1 MLLNADHICFGY
13 GEHQIFNDLTFSVSE
28 HQKLGLIGQNGSG
41 KTTLFKLITH
51 ELSPDS
57 GNMYYHSSIQIG
69 YLKQEQIFNSD
80 LTLHEVFLSYFQSLI
95 ELEQEMNQLQKTID
109 CTDGEEQES
118 AVLKLGEL
126 QETYKNNGGYAY
138 PSRIRGVVAG
148 LGFNDDDLKR
158 KINTFSSGQRTR
170 IALGS
175 LLLQEPDLLLLDEP
189 TNYLDIRSLNW
200 LESYLKNYP
209 NTFIVISHDRYL
221 LDCVCTSIS
230 EIRNKKLLH
239 FEGNYTSY
247 LSKKKK
253 HDQAEQKKF
262 EQIQKEID
270 REEAIIS
277 KLRGNFTTKNTKRA
291 KSREK
296 KLEKIKSDYSSSHYH
311 YPSEKHD
318 FHFSLSPSVRSSDD
332 VLKIKHLSKSFDQL
346 SLYSDLNIDVFRGD
360 RIGIIGPNGTGKSTL
375 LKIIKRELLPDTGRL
390 VFGENVHIGYYSQ
403 EADDTL
409 SNHSETLID
418 ALRTVNIKLSDGE
431 IRNILAQFMFRNDEV
446 FKTVNELS
454 GGEKSRLRLA
464 MLMISQANLLLL
476 DEPTNH
482 IDMDTKEILEN
493 ALLNYEGT
501 IITVSHDRYF
511 LNKIATRILSI
522 SQNQILDI
530 PGNYDDYLMYCSTHQ
545 NSQEKKSSPVHT
557 EKQQNNKNQHAIQK
571 QIRNQKKEL
580 QKIEDQIDMLSKQVK
595 QIEAEMNQ
603 PQFYD
608 NQKTADQKIADYS
621 QLKEQ
626 ISKLTDQWE
635 DLAIKLDRI

>member
-1 MLLNADHICFGY
+1 MTMLLNADHICFGY
-13 GEHQIFNDLTFSVSE
+13 GEHQIFNGLTFSIKE

-57 GNMYYHSSIQIG
+57 GKIYYHTSSQIG

-80 LTLHEVFLSYFQSLI
+80 LTLQEVFLSYFQSLI
-95 ELEQEMNQLQKTID
+95 ELEKEMHILQETID
-109 CTDGEEQES
+109 CVDGKEQET
-118 AVLKLGEL
+118 AVIKLGEL

-148 LGFNDDDLKR
+148 LGFNDDDLNR

-189 TNYLDIRSLNW
+189 TNYLDIQSLNW
-200 LESYLKNYP
+200 LENYLKNYP
-209 NTFIVISHDRYL
+209 NAFIVISHDRYL
-221 LDCVCTSIS
+221 LDSVCTSIS
-230 EIRNKKLLH
+230 EIQNEKLIH

-247 LSKKKK
+247 LDKKKK
-253 HDQAEQKKF
+253 HDQAEQKKI
-262 EQIQKEID
+262 EQVQKEID

-296 KLEKIKSDYSSSHYH
+296 KLDKIKNDYSNMRSF
-311 YPSEKHD
+311 SENFD

-375 LKIIKRELLPDTGRL
+375 LKIIKRELLPDSGRL

-431 IRNILAQFMFRNDEV
+431 IRNILAQFMFRNDAV
-446 FKTVNELS
+446 FKTVTELS

-493 ALLNYEGT
+493 ALMNYEGT

-511 LNKIATRILSI
+511 LNKVATRILSI
-522 SQNQILDI
+522 SPSHIFDL
-530 PGNYDDYLMYCSTHQ
+530 PGNYDDYLMYRTTHQ
-545 NSQEKKSSPVHT
+545 HMQEKKSSRIHS
-557 EKQQNNKNQHAIQK
+557 EKQQDNKNQHAIQK

-580 QKIEDQIDMLSKQVK
+580 QKLENQIDILSEQIK
-595 QIEAEMNQ
+595 QIELEMNQ
-603 PQFYD
+603 PQFYN
-608 NQKTADQKIADYS
+608 NQETADQKIADYS
-621 QLKEQ
+621 QLKEK
-626 ISKLTDQWE
+626 ISKLTEQWE